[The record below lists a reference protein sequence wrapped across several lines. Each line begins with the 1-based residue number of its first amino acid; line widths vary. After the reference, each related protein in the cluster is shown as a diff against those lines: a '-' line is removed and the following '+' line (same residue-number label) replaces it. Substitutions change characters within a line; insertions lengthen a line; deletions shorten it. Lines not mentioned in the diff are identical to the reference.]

1 MAILRIRD
9 ENGEVREVLALRGP
23 KGEDGGATTETYN
36 VTVTNEWY
44 PVDELDDDGNIGDT
58 FYKQSIEV
66 PGMLATDNPIP
77 GVAYGGDNVAN
88 KLYDECFGK
97 LLHITTY
104 QNGIGVCATDTP
116 EVAFPLQLKVV
127 R

>member
-36 VTVTNEWY
+36 VIVPTAWTASGSY
-44 PVDELDDDGNIGDT
+44 YYQDI
-58 FYKQSIEV
+58 SV

-77 GVAYGGDNVAN
+77 GVAYGEDNDAN
-88 KLYDECFGK
+88 VMYDECFVK
-97 LLHITTY
+97 VLHITVSA
-104 QNGIGVCATDTP
+104 NSVRVWATEAIDT
-116 EVAFPLQLKVV
+116 AFPLQLKVV